1 MLRFEEYVEAQP
13 AKRAPVII
21 IIIVIIIIVI
31 NIIIIVNILLVIIIV
46 IIIIIET
53 SSAHKWNLVDISS
66 VDEPTSL
73 PSSRGKL
80 DSEHLDKMAMVMVM
94 TNHH

>member
-1 MLRFEEYVEAQP
+1 M
-13 AKRAPVII
+13 
-21 IIIVIIIIVI
+21 IIVIIIIVI
-31 NIIIIVNILLVIIIV
+31 MFVI

-53 SSAHKWNLVDISS
+53 LSAHNQNLVDISS

-80 DSEHLDKMAMVMVM
+80 DSKHLDKIMMVMVM
-94 TNHH
+94 TNL